1 VLGASKQVRSVASA
15 TEPHAW
21 LSARTRVVESRQE
34 GRTVVTIGID
44 THKATLAV
52 HYVFGSML
60 LKLQAASRA
69 GATGGSS

>member
-1 VLGASKQVRSVASA
+1 M
-15 TEPHAW
+15 
-21 LSARTRVVESRQE
+21 VESRQE

-52 HYVFGSML
+52 HYVFGSMP

-69 GATGGSS
+69 GATGGLFVTDASRQRW

>member
-1 VLGASKQVRSVASA
+1 MLGASKQVRSVASA

-52 HYVFGSML
+52 HYVFGVD
-60 LKLQAASRA
+60 AAAVSYTHLTLPTNREV
-69 GATGGSS
+69 

>member
-1 VLGASKQVRSVASA
+1 M
-15 TEPHAW
+15 
-21 LSARTRVVESRQE
+21 VESRQE